1 MKKTNINWKQ
11 VGTIAVG
18 ALLVG
23 ATLGALALPREVPVE
38 VRVPY
43 EVVKT
48 EYVDVEV
55 PTPYEVEKIVEKEVF
70 VEVDNG
76 DMAFVLERLEDQGV
90 ISDAEEI
97 VAELKAEDAALRT
110 ALAELDTDD
119 LFDMLEEKGIVEDED
134 EVKIIKIYND
144 YEDVEVVESNF
155 DDGEYQFNV
164 KFKIEDLETDEKKY
178 VVAAL
183 KFEDSEFELLDV
195 FEE

>member
-1 MKKTNINWKQ
+1 MKNTKINWKQ
-11 VGTIAVG
+11 VGTVAVG

-23 ATLGALALPREVPVE
+23 ATLGAVVMPREVPVE
-38 VRVPY
+38 VQVPY

-48 EYVDVEV
+48 ELVEVEV
-55 PTPYEVEKIVEKEVF
+55 PVPYEVEKIVEKEVF
-70 VEVDNG
+70 VDNG
-76 DMAFVLERLEDQGV
+76 DMAFVLDRLEDQGV

-97 VAELKAEDAALRT
+97 VAELKAEDAALRV
-110 ALAELDTDD
+110 ALASLDTDD

-144 YEDVEVVESNF
+144 YEDVEVVESDF

-164 KFKIEDLETDEKKY
+164 KFKIEDLETEEKKY
-178 VVAAL
+178 VVAVL
-183 KFEDSEFELLDV
+183 RFEDSEFDLLDV